1 MHELSLAMDLVEQLT
16 EVAARENASAVTGI
30 HVVIG
35 AMSGVERIPFEFAF
49 PEAARNTPMEG
60 AVLNIEEVPVV
71 IRCSDCCL
79 ETEIHNLLMVCPWCN
94 SVSVEVIQGKEF
106 IIKSMEIR

>member
-16 EVAARENASAVTGI
+16 EVAARENASEVTEI
-30 HVVIG
+30 NVVIG
-35 AMSGVERIPFEFAF
+35 AMSGVERVPFEFAF

-71 IRCSDCCL
+71 IRCSDCSG
-79 ETEIHNLLMVCPWCN
+79 ETEIDELLMVCPKCN

-106 IIKSMEIR
+106 LVKSMEVR